1 MATHRLSSMF
11 LLEEGRVPQGM
22 RFFSVHK
29 FISYLAEI
37 TSTIS
42 VAKAI
47 INDNASYTLM
57 PITPLS
63 RGKPNT
69 SNYLMEI
76 SLSFFYMNFKE
87 RSPTRV
93 ILNNGT

>member
-1 MATHRLSSMF
+1 MAAHRLSSILVF
-11 LLEEGRVPQGM
+11 EEGRVPQGM
-22 RFFSVHK
+22 RFFSTYK
-29 FISYLAEI
+29 LFLLAEI

-47 INDNASYTLM
+47 IKDNASYTLM

-69 SNYLMEI
+69 SNYLMRI
-76 SLSFFYMNFKE
+76 SLSCF
-87 RSPTRV
+87 
-93 ILNNGT
+93 